1 MSHLTSNDGDTHECS
16 DSLGIIAI
24 ETLVEPMREAIRVPV
39 AVKTAVK
46 REKAPDFS
54 GASSV

>member
-1 MSHLTSNDGDTHECS
+1 
-16 DSLGIIAI
+16 
-24 ETLVEPMREAIRVPV
+24 VEPSASVDSGQLRFIRWLRTGRSLPILGRLGGPV
-39 AVKTAVK
+39 AVKSAVK